1 MKRTTAILIAVALL
15 FGAGAATTLA
25 QQGRAELRGNVTD
38 EQGGALPGVSILITN
53 QDTGTFR
60 EVVSSAD
67 GSYFAGQML
76 PGTFRVTAQL
86 PGFASFERPDFAIG
100 VGRTL
105 DLDIVMTIG
114 AIEETITVSGAAP
127 LVDLT
132 SSEVGGT
139 INTGDLTE
147 LPTGNRSYFAAI
159 ALLPGIQF
167 NPSSSL
173 GNDTMI
179 ANGQTPGTNNV
190 SVDGAANN
198 DDNSGT
204 WAGGQTRVPLE
215 SVQEFQVL
223 TNQFDAEFGRARG
236 AVINSITKQG
246 TNTFTG
252 AAFDYYTS
260 EQLTSPN
267 YFEAANENFEK
278 APSSKM
284 EWGGVIGG
292 PIVPDRAH
300 FFFSLERQVVAPSR
314 PKVFPSRPDLD
325 FTTVESWEAWN
336 TLIRFDH
343 QVNASN
349 SWAFRWLREL
359 APQFDLLGGR
369 QATLNSLEDE
379 TDNDQTYVGSWTSV
393 IGSDKV
399 NTVRVSATR
408 EQYWRGNPCWRDLG
422 GFSAPADQFGTLQSG
437 CRVQYN
443 FDTFTDNQL
452 SSARGNTD
460 NHWSYSDTFSWFVP
474 DTMGD
479 HDLKFGTTLHNTWMN
494 WRNQSTQNGQFN
506 FNTDRVSLLQNPAV
520 EVVFWSDKRW

>member
-1 MKRTTAILIAVALL
+1 MKRITAVVAVVALL
-15 FGAGAATTLA
+15 FGAGAATTHA

-67 GSYFAGQML
+67 GSFFAGQML
-76 PGTFRVTAQL
+76 PGTFRITAQL

-292 PIVPDRAH
+292 PIVPDQAH

-314 PKVFPSRPDLD
+314 PKVFPTRPDLD

-349 SWAFRWLREL
+349 SWAFR
-359 APQFDLLGGR
+359 
-369 QATLNSLEDE
+369 
-379 TDNDQTYVGSWTSV
+379 
-393 IGSDKV
+393 
-399 NTVRVSATR
+399 
-408 EQYWRGNPCWRDLG
+408 
-422 GFSAPADQFGTLQSG
+422 
-437 CRVQYN
+437 
-443 FDTFTDNQL
+443 
-452 SSARGNTD
+452 
-460 NHWSYSDTFSWFVP
+460 
-474 DTMGD
+474 
-479 HDLKFGTTLHNTWMN
+479 
-494 WRNQSTQNGQFN
+494 
-506 FNTDRVSLLQNPAV
+506 
-520 EVVFWSDKRW
+520 